1 MNKNLVKLVEN
12 WKASGSPKQ
21 EGFNWTSSRS
31 NWIEAFP
38 EESKFISSLPDEI
51 DREAVRGIC
60 DSRKYSIRE
69 KFLAVMVWGYGDR
82 GYGPYRVSKMLSQ
95 DDSEKVLKT
104 VYDIAHAKKPKLA
117 YAHLMENR
125 INTLGPSYGSK
136 FITFCTPREVS
147 APIYDSLIALWI
159 NKNAKMEF
167 STISTGT
174 LKWSIKTYSFYCDW
188 IEEHSKQLKC
198 YPDDV
203 ELVLFRD
210 AEKQFAKASNWSGK

>member
-1 MNKNLVKLVEN
+1 MNKHLVRLVES
-12 WKASGSPKQ
+12 WRASGSPQQ
-21 EGFNWTSSRS
+21 EGFDWTSRRN

-38 EESKFISSLPDEI
+38 RESKFISSLPDEI
-51 DREAVRGIC
+51 DRLAVRRIC
-60 DSRKYSIRE
+60 DSRKHNIRE

-82 GYGPYRVSKMLSQ
+82 GYGPFRVSKMLSQ
-95 DDSEKVLKT
+95 GHSEKILEN
-104 VYDIAHAKKPKLA
+104 VYEIAHSKKPKLA

-136 FITFCTPREVS
+136 FITFCTPREIS

-159 NKNAKMEF
+159 NKNAKFEF
-167 STISTGT
+167 SKISTST
-174 LKWSIKTYSFYCDW
+174 AKWSLSTYSFYCDW
-188 IEEHSKQLKC
+188 IGEHSKEFEC

-210 AEKQFAKASNWSGK
+210 AEKQFAKRSNWLGK

>member
-1 MNKNLVKLVEN
+1 LNRHLVRLVES
-12 WKASGSPKQ
+12 WRASGSPQQ
-21 EGFNWTSSRS
+21 EGFDWTSRRN

-38 EESKFISSLPDEI
+38 RESKFISSLPDEI
-51 DREAVRGIC
+51 DRQAVRRIC
-60 DSRKYSIRE
+60 DSRKHNIRE

-82 GYGPYRVSKMLSQ
+82 GYGSYRVSKMLSQ
-95 DDSEKVLKT
+95 DHSEKILEN
-104 VYDIAHAKKPKLA
+104 VYEIAHSKKPKLA

-136 FITFCTPREVS
+136 FITFCTPREIS

-159 NKNAKMEF
+159 NKNAKVEF
-167 STISTGT
+167 SKISTST
-174 LKWSIKTYSFYCDW
+174 AKWSLNTYSFYCDW
-188 IEEHSKQLKC
+188 IGEHSKELEC

-210 AEKQFAKASNWSGK
+210 AEKQFAKRSSWLGK